1 MIKTVI
7 KTCSCFIDKSVWFVN
22 LSQKRAVNPW
32 RFDCFEPER
41 RIVDIISNKF
51 IKDIRTTK
59 ILVDEKTCLKNTIVI
74 LCVDCF
80 EFQLMLIS
88 LQENSMLDTLNCRF
102 VTHDYSTF
110 GGDYSS
116 DKFTGNSQFVIENL
130 FYSCEQRELLFGNSN
145 VELAKRPLHKSCFTS
160 LQKKRYRFFCTT
172 CKRAYNS
179 FFESKL
185 YVFSS
190 YLKE

>member
-102 VTHDYSTF
+102 VTYDFPLLTMIIVVIYLLEIISL
-110 GGDYSS
+110 SLRIIS
-116 DKFTGNSQFVIENL
+116 ICMNKGN
-130 FYSCEQRELLFGNSN
+130 C
-145 VELAKRPLHKSCFTS
+145 
-160 LQKKRYRFFCTT
+160 
-172 CKRAYNS
+172 
-179 FFESKL
+179 
-185 YVFSS
+185 
-190 YLKE
+190 YLEIVMLN